1 MIMNTNI
8 PNKIKQTP
16 LCCIYCGKGY
26 KIGTNFN
33 KHIILCELLI
43 KSKSSKRLL
52 IEDEDEIPSPKKLY
66 KMLLEL
72 GYKYNKL
79 EEKMNEMKISEIKE
93 KKINIIEW
101 LNTNKK
107 PEYLFEKL
115 IDKIIIQDS
124 DIEILLNNTL
134 NNTLNSIFSR
144 NLYLTNDKKP
154 IFAFIKKSN
163 LFYIYDKI
171 NQQNQQS
178 CEEGWIEL
186 TREKLIKF
194 LNKIQQK
201 ISRKIFEW
209 KQNHKEEIIN
219 DKFAIIYDK
228 AIIKLMSV
236 EFANDSTLNKI
247 INIMYTQMKVNI

>member
-1 MIMNTNI
+1 MINI
-8 PNKIKQTP
+8 SNKINQSS

-26 KIGTNFN
+26 KKGTNFN
-33 KHIILCELLI
+33 KHILLCELLT
-43 KSKSSKRLL
+43 KSKSSTKLL
-52 IEDEDEIPSPKKLY
+52 IEEDEIPSSRKLY
-66 KMLLEL
+66 QMLLEL

-79 EEKMNEMKISEIKE
+79 EEKINEMKIYEIKE

-101 LNTNKK
+101 LNINKK
-107 PEYLFEKL
+107 PEYLFEKI
-115 IDKIIIQDS
+115 IDQIIIQDS

-134 NNTLNSIFSR
+134 NNTLNEIFSR
-144 NLYLTNDKKP
+144 NLYLINDTKP

-171 NQQNQQS
+171 NQQNS
-178 CEEGWIEL
+178 EEGWIEL
-186 TREKLIKF
+186 TRDKLIKF

-209 KQNHKEEIIN
+209 KQNHKEQININ

-228 AIIKLMSV
+228 AIIKLMGT
-236 EFANDSTLNKI
+236 EFANEQTLNKI
-247 INIMYTQMKVNI
+247 INIIYTQIKINI